1 MVEKIWK
8 IGSDEGLHFEFR
20 FDTEQAAS
28 RRNQAWGGARLFF
41 ADDLIWA
48 TETEDDEEAPLYWS
62 WFDLLEYLSNYWPW
76 LVLEQNYPIPVNPS
90 FPGKLYEAAERRWES
105 FSDSVVEEEDMLVY
119 AFTMRH
125 DLALALNGAFVPSVM
140 ILRRGN
146 DCQLSIESPKMDI
159 VRPHKEVIDTLEALG
174 DMLADVV
181 GEESSEYAGEIVRK
195 WRQKDRRIDGLKLDI
210 LSGMDS
216 EARKRLEGGVDPE
229 EYWEVSSDGM
239 YGDSEF
245 AAAARMTSAVFSST
259 IQKTLIEKIRSVKHH
274 ETGVLDLLAAK
285 ASSVINPD
293 IRPYEQGYF
302 FAEWL
307 RNELKIGE
315 ETLVEPEQILY
326 DWNVEIQIVLL
337 PESAD
342 KLDALAAWGPR
353 HGPVVIMNSSEG
365 ARCSHAYGRR
375 TTLAHEICH
384 LLLDREHGLP
394 MAEVLGGRT
403 PESLEQR
410 ARAFAA
416 EFLLPRRLAIK
427 KMQEN
432 DSVESVV
439 NALSEQYQVSTEVAA
454 RQIDNSEGKYLLP
467 KFLQAELASMVSKLN
482 IK

>member
-1 MVEKIWK
+1 MVEKIRT
-8 IGSDEGLHFEFR
+8 IGPSEGLRFEFH
-20 FDTEQAAS
+20 FDMAQSTCHH
-28 RRNQAWGGARLFF
+28 QAWSGARLFF

-48 TETEDDEEAPLYWS
+48 TETEDDDEAPLYWS
-62 WFDLLEYLSNYWPW
+62 WFDLLEYLTSYWPW

-90 FPGKLYEAAERRWES
+90 YPGKLYEAAERRWEA
-105 FSDSVVEEEDMLVY
+105 FSESVVEEEDILVY

-125 DLALALNGAFVPSVM
+125 DLAFALNGAFVPSVM

-146 DCQLSIESPKMDI
+146 DCQLSFESPKKDYIRPIQEVIKTLESVGDLLADI
-159 VRPHKEVIDTLEALG
+159 V
-174 DMLADVV
+174 
-181 GEESSEYAGEIVRK
+181 GEKSPGYAGEIVRK
-195 WRQKDRRIDGLKLDI
+195 WRQKDRRIDELKLDI

-216 EARKRLEGGVDPE
+216 EARKRLEGGVAPE
-229 EYWEVSSDGM
+229 EYWDVSSDGV

-245 AAAARMTSAVFSST
+245 AAAARMTSAVFSPA
-259 IQKTLIEKIRSVKHH
+259 IQKTLIEQIRSVGHY
-274 ETGVLDLLAAK
+274 ETYVLDALAAK
-285 ASSVINPD
+285 AVSVIDPD
-293 IRPYEQGYF
+293 ARPYVQGYSL
-302 FAEWL
+302 AEWL
-307 RNELKIGE
+307 RNELDMNE
-315 ETLVEPEQILY
+315 EQPVDPERILKEWSV
-326 DWNVEIQIVLL
+326 DIRDIELHD
-337 PESAD
+337 SARD
-342 KLDALAAWGPR
+342 LDAVAAWGPR

-427 KMQEN
+427 RMQEN
-432 DSVESVV
+432 ESLESVV
-439 NALSEQYQVSTEVAA
+439 NELSERYKVSTEVAA
-454 RQIDNSEGKYLLP
+454 RQIDNSEGKYSLP
-467 KFLQAELASMVSKLN
+467 KFVQAELASMVNKFN